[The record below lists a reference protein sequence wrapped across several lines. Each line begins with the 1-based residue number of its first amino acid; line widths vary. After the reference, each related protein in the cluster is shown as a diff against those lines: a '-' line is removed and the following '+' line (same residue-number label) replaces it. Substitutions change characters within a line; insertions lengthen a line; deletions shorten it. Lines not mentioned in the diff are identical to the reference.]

1 MRRHII
7 YAVLGSTFL
16 HGGIAMSGYLFKE
29 EAAAAPVVEETPTI
43 ELAPMPVL
51 EPEPPE
57 PTDQPP
63 SDAEASSEPADM
75 APPMQADTPSV
86 SLDSPFVQQIQPP
99 PPPGVNRPAGVIT
112 IPAGRPATGAG
123 GGGMKNV
130 FDLASLDQKPVAT
143 IQPRPNFPFELKRAR
158 ISGQVT
164 LLFIVDSNGEVRD
177 PQVVNSSHRE
187 FEPEA
192 IKAILKAK
200 FRPGKKA
207 GNAVNTR
214 MQQTMVFNAAKS

>member
-7 YAVLGSTFL
+7 YAILGSTFL
-16 HGGIAMSGYLFKE
+16 HGGIAFSGLLFKE
-29 EAAAAPVVEETPTI
+29 DATPVATAEEIPTI
-43 ELAPMPVL
+43 DLAPMPTL

-57 PTDQPP
+57 PSEEI
-63 SDAEASSEPADM
+63 SDAEASSEPADL
-75 APPMQADTPSV
+75 APPSQADTPSV

-123 GGGMKNV
+123 SGGMKNV

-143 IQPRPNFPFELKRAR
+143 IQPRPNFPFEMRRAR

-164 LLFIVDSNGEVRD
+164 LGFIVDSNGEVRE
-177 PQVVNSSHRE
+177 PHVINSSHRE
-187 FEPEA
+187 FEAEA
-192 IKAILKAK
+192 LKAILKSK
-200 FRPGKKA
+200 FRPGKKN
-207 GNAVNTR
+207 GSAVNTR
-214 MQQTMVFNAAKS
+214 MQQTLAFNAAKS

>member
-7 YAVLGSTFL
+7 YAILGSTFI
-16 HGGIAMSGYLFKE
+16 HGGLAMSGYLFKE
-29 EAAAAPVVEETPTI
+29 NEVVAAPQEAVPTI
-43 ELAPMPVL
+43 ELAQMPTL

-57 PTDQPP
+57 VTEQP

-112 IPAGRPATGAG
+112 IPAGRPATGTG

-192 IKAILKAK
+192 LKAILKAK
-200 FRPGKKA
+200 FRPGKKS

>member
-7 YAVLGSTFL
+7 YAILGSTFL

-29 EAAAAPVVEETPTI
+29 DEAAAPVVEEVPTI
-43 ELAPMPVL
+43 ELAPMPTI

-57 PTDQPP
+57 VTEQP

-130 FDLASLDQKPVAT
+130 FDLASLDKKPVAT

-164 LLFIVDSNGEVRD
+164 LLFIVDSTGEVRD
-177 PQVVNSSHRE
+177 PQVLNSSHRE

-192 IKAILKAK
+192 IKAILKAR
-200 FRPGKKA
+200 FRPGEKS
-207 GNAVNTR
+207 GTPVNTR